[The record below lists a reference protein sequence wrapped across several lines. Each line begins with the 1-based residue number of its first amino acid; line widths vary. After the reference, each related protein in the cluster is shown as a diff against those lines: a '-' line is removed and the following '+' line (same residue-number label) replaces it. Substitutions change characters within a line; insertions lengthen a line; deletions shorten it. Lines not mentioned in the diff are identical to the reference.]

1 MHHTLSD
8 NTRLYYELHGDPAA
22 PVLVLLNG
30 LTSDT
35 TSWGQHVPRLAK
47 HYRLLV
53 YDCRGQGQSDKPEDP
68 YISTRHAQDLI
79 ELLDYLGM
87 ERVRL
92 VGFSNGGAI
101 AMTVAGMQPER
112 VEKLLLAFTFSWID
126 PLLTAKMTSWLRALE
141 VGGAGHRFDIALPWV
156 WSGPFI
162 EANYSA
168 LLTLRVKAAAH
179 PVHALRNLIHGCMRH
194 DARSLLSAITAP
206 TLIITGDQDLLI
218 DPAHSHALHAAL
230 PHSHLTVIPDA
241 AHGWVIEQA
250 GMFLGMVEEFLM

>member
-22 PVLVLLNG
+22 PVVVLLNG

-47 HYRLLV
+47 HYRVVV

-68 YISTRHAQDLI
+68 YISPRHAQDVV
-79 ELLDYLGM
+79 ELLDHLDL
-87 ERVRL
+87 EKVRL

-101 AMTVAGMQPER
+101 AMTIAGTYPER
-112 VEKLLLAFTFSWID
+112 VEKLVLAFTFPWID
-126 PLLTAKMTSWLRALE
+126 PLLTSKMTSWLKALE

-179 PVHALRNLIHGCMRH
+179 PVHAIRNLIHGCMRH
-194 DARSLLSAITAP
+194 DARSLLPAITAP
-206 TLIITGDQDLLI
+206 TLILTGDQDLLI

-230 PHSHLTVIPDA
+230 PHSHLTVIPSA

-250 GMFLGMVEEFLM
+250 GIFVEMVMEFLG